1 LHCGTAPDAV
11 PQGRFSFVAGDWKR
25 VLQLASQPGFHRFRL
40 HASLFLLFAASGLLL
55 LAHVVVADVDRSL
68 SRFNRLAVAISK
80 EPEPVRAEFALAAIT
95 EMAAAHTTEAE
106 LARIDARSGS
116 DRRDLLRWAGA
127 VDAYAAELTAIGEA
141 LTPETVVGISIGADS
156 SVYLNIAGR
165 PVLVGTPSARKQG
178 EFEQRIIDRFCASF
192 RCEDF
197 VTAADLEVVRKQVQ
211 GQPPGWSFSQYA
223 GPACSTADGLELQ
236 FQTMQDLRRKREICT
251 RLVAELNL
259 LLAAIDAAVGT
270 GTRVDWNQLEIR
282 GSPNAEQQQVV
293 LNGRGDT
300 LFLAV
305 PGLTEVPDFLRRAL
319 PWVAARVKGER
330 YRLVLLNADTLV
342 APLLYP

>member
-1 LHCGTAPDAV
+1 MP
-11 PQGRFSFVAGDWKR
+11 PRFSFAAGIWKR
-25 VLQLASQPGFHRFRL
+25 VLQLLSQPGFPRFGL
-40 HASLFLLFAASGLLL
+40 HASLVPLLAVSGLLL
-55 LAHVVVADVDRSL
+55 LPQAGIAEVDRSL
-68 SRFNRLAVAISK
+68 SRFNRIAVAISK
-80 EPEPVRAEFALAAIT
+80 EAEPVRAEFALAAIS

-106 LARIDARSGS
+106 LARLDARRGS

-165 PVLVGTPSARKQG
+165 PVMLGTPSARKQG
-178 EFEQRIIDRFCASF
+178 EFEQRIIDRFCATY
-192 RCEDF
+192 RCEDI
-197 VTAADLEVVRKQVQ
+197 VSAADLEVARKQVQ
-211 GQPPGWSFSQYA
+211 GQPPSWSFSQYA

-259 LLAAIDAAVGT
+259 LLAAIDAEAGA
-270 GTRVDWNQLEIR
+270 GARVDWNRLEIR
-282 GSPNAEQQQVV
+282 GSPNAEQQQVI
-293 LNGRGDT
+293 LNGHGDT

-319 PWVAARVKGER
+319 PWVAARVKGES
-330 YRLVLLNADTLV
+330 YRLVLLNADALV
-342 APLLYP
+342 APLLYPGSSSN